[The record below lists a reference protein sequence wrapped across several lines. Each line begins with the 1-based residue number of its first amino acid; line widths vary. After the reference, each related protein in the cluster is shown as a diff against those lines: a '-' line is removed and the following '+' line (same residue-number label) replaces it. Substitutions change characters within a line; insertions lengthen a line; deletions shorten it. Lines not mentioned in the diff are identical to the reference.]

1 MVSSLISSIKGTLER
16 IGPDWVDITVGGI
29 TYRLNVALPTVN
41 SLGKLGDSVHLFT
54 ALHVRENSLA
64 LYGFHTE
71 EIRLA
76 FEALI
81 GINGVGPRLALSVLS
96 RFTTESLVDAVHTG
110 NTEAFSGVT
119 GVGKKMASRI
129 VLELRGKLGDDWI
142 VGSSNNLQADL
153 IEALTALG
161 YSNAE
166 ARQATYSLSE
176 DDSLSFD
183 DQLRQ
188 ALKHIGAG

>member
-1 MVSSLISSIKGTLER
+1 MVSSLISSIKGILER
-16 IGPDWVDITVGGI
+16 TGPDWVDITVGGI

-41 SLGKLGDSVHLFT
+41 SLGELGDSVHLFA

-71 EIRLA
+71 ELRLA

-96 RFTTESLVDAVHTG
+96 RFTTESLADAVNTG

-129 VLELRGKLGDDWI
+129 VLELRGKFGDDWI
-142 VGSSNNLQADL
+142 VGSINNLQTDL

-161 YSNAE
+161 YSTAE
-166 ARQATYSLSE
+166 ARQATSSLSE
-176 DDSLSFD
+176 DESLSFD

-188 ALKHIGAG
+188 ALKRIGVG